1 MPGAIR
7 GKNGATPPR
16 KTVGCQR
23 NWTELG
29 RGHHCAA
36 GFTENLGLFEVP
48 ECTFIPLDHVHRMAD
63 LRKLPLEI
71 IEMQVGSY
79 FVEDDIIRLENIYRR
94 TARNEL
100 AQEPSLC
107 DDSSPAKTHHS
118 RA

>member
-1 MPGAIR
+1 MHHQSAEHRVVVKGTTEAT
-7 GKNGATPPR
+7 NGDRVMILP
-16 KTVGCQR
+16 
-23 NWTELG
+23 E
-29 RGHHCAA
+29 H
-36 GFTENLGLFEVP
+36 